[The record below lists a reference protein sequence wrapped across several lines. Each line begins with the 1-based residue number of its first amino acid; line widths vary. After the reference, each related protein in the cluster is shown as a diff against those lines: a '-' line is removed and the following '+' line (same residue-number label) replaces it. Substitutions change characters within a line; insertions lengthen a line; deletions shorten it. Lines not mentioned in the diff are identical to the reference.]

1 MKSSYL
7 SLVVSG
13 IVGACVVLGAD
24 RYLNKTHSFIES
36 GTSNDQKNSNF
47 RNVSNN
53 SAPEGIG
60 FDFVKATEVS
70 MPCVVHITSS
80 EEFQAR
86 SMEEQHIY
94 NFFGQPAPQ
103 KSTGSGVIINKN
115 GYIVTNNHVIAGA
128 TSVEIMLYDKR
139 KFQAEVIGTDP
150 STDLAVLKINEGN
163 LPAIEFA
170 NSDETKVGQWV
181 LAVGN
186 PFQLTSTATAGII
199 SAKGR
204 SIDIISGPDRP
215 VESFIQT
222 DAAINPGNSGGA
234 LVNTEGKLV
243 GINTAI
249 FSKTG
254 TYAGYAFAVPSNLV
268 KKVVSDFISHGT
280 VQRAAMGIEIVSL
293 DKAREHVQLNSS
305 ITSGVYIKN
314 VIANGGAAQAG
325 IKPGD
330 IVVSI
335 DGKKVTQTSELLE
348 KIASR
353 NKDEVVKVLVNR
365 NGSDREFQVRLN

>member
-24 RYLNKTHSFIES
+24 RYLNKNHSFIES
-36 GTSNDQKNSNF
+36 ETSNNQKNSNF

-53 SAPEGIG
+53 SAPDGIG
-60 FDFVKATEVS
+60 FDFVKATEAS

-80 EEFQAR
+80 EEFQAQ
-86 SMEEQHIY
+86 SIEEQRY
-94 NFFGQPAPQ
+94 YSFFGQPAPQ

-150 STDLAVLKINEGN
+150 STDLAVLKINESN
-163 LPAIEFA
+163 LPSIEFA

-186 PFQLTSTATAGII
+186 PFKLTSTATAGII

-280 VQRAAMGIEIVSL
+280 VQRAAMGVQIANL
-293 DKAREHVQLNSS
+293 DEASRFIKLNPS
-305 ITSGVYIKN
+305 ITTGVC
-314 VIANGGAAQAG
+314 VVDVVANGGAAQAG
-325 IKPGD
+325 IKAGD
-330 IVVSI
+330 VVVSI
-335 DGKKVTQTSELLE
+335 DGKKITQKSELLE